1 MKTFTLGASTLIMKK
16 ILLALPVMV
25 SLLMSCSSK
34 KRSVAYNASFC
45 KEHVVKIDDTLTLR
59 SDGKDRFAKIQLN
72 GGEHTLTIDG
82 GKAQTFDVDKNGILN
97 IANEEFVIFPIEFT
111 IGKKSPLLSG
121 TFGMPNWILID
132 SFAVG
137 NERFLGK
144 RVEKT
149 KRDRILKA
157 GKGTEHSELQLTEK
171 SQLYINEIW
180 DIGVADETPETVKEY
195 VREGTKHASAYRKK
209 VYEAKTFLLYAIAT
223 GAYHVAPVSSF
234 PE

>member
-1 MKTFTLGASTLIMKK
+1 MKK
-16 ILLALPVMV
+16 TLLALPVMV

-59 SDGKDRFAKIQLN
+59 SDGKDQFAKLQLN

-111 IGKKSPLLSG
+111 LGKRHPLLRE
-121 TFGMPNWILID
+121 TFGMPNWIVID

-144 RVEKT
+144 RVAKT
-149 KRDRILKA
+149 KRDRILNA
-157 GKGTEHSELQLTEK
+157 GKGTEQSELQLTEK
-171 SQLYINEIW
+171 SQLYINEMW
-180 DIGVADETPETVKEY
+180 DIGIADETPESVKEY
-195 VREGTKHASAYRKK
+195 VRKGAKQASAYRKK
-209 VYEAKTFLLYAIAT
+209 VYDAKTFLLYAITT
-223 GAYHVAPVSSF
+223 GTYHVTPVSSF